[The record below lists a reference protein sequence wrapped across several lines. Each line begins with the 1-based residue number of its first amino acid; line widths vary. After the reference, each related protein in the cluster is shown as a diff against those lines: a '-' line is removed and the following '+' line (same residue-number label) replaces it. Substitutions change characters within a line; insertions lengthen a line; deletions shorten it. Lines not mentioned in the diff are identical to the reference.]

1 MKPVAYIILI
11 LLGAIFSYNSY
22 RLITQYIGLR
32 HEYAAL
38 LQQETSLKQ
47 EQVGLADNLSYYSDN
62 DNLVKAFRSQFDY
75 KKEGEKVIK
84 IK

>member
-1 MKPVAYIILI
+1 MYIVLILI
-11 LLGAIFSYNSY
+11 GGVFSYNSY
-22 RLITQYIGLR
+22 RLILQYVSLR

-38 LQQETSLKQ
+38 LQQEESLKQ
-47 EQVGLADNLSYYSDN
+47 SQTQLADDLSYYSDN
-62 DNLVKAFRSQFDY
+62 DNLIKAFRSQFDY